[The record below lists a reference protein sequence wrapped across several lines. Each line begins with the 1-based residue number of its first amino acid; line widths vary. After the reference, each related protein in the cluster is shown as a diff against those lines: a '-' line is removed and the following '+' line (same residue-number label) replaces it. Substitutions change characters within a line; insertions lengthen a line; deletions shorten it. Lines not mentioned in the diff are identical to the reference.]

1 MKFSQLFKSS
11 KEIKTKILT
20 SFFLDENIERN
31 YLSFIIENMS
41 YLVWFYYSI
50 IILIYIAMITYG
62 VFIIKLKIFFI
73 INGIFLII
81 TLILLI
87 LYFFI
92 KCPFKRSW
100 IELSIFLLFSI
111 ILIINSG
118 IFYYMNFE
126 EFRVLRIIFCL
137 IVIKNI
143 SLLIWSR
150 TIFWIS
156 ALFCLMNL
164 SFLIVWIISF
174 KNFKTTIIDEI
185 VIEIFFSIIGF
196 FIKKFN
202 DSNLRITFLE
212 RIKYKE
218 YFDYNKKLINC
229 MSGLHFTFSDKRLIY
244 MNDNTKSLL
253 NNLMNSENFKGK
265 ILNKFINKF
274 Y

>member
-1 MKFSQLFKSS
+1 MKFSKLFKSS

-20 SFFLDENIERN
+20 SFFVDENIERN
-31 YLSFIIENMS
+31 YLSFIIENMKN
-41 YLVWFYYSI
+41 LVLFYFSI
-50 IILIYIAMITYG
+50 IILIYITMITYG
-62 VFIIKLKIFFI
+62 LFIIELEIFFM

-81 TLILLI
+81 TLILFI

-111 ILIINSG
+111 SLIINSYS
-118 IFYYMNFE
+118 FYYMNFE
-126 EFRVLRIIFCL
+126 EFRVLRIIYCL
-137 IVIKNI
+137 ILIKNI

-150 TIFWIS
+150 TIFWVS

-164 SFLIVWIISF
+164 SFFSIWIIIF
-174 KNFKTTIIDEI
+174 KNFKTSIIDEI
-185 VIEIFFSIIGF
+185 VIEILFSFISF

-244 MNDNTKSLL
+244 MNDNIKSLL
-253 NNLMNSENFKGK
+253 NNLMINENFKGK
-265 ILNKFINKF
+265 ILNKFIN
-274 Y
+274 